1 MSLSRG
7 IPTVEFSQAQVLS
20 EKQLLPGLLG
30 LLLVVCL
37 PSLGQVP
44 WLGHC

>member
-7 IPTVEFSQAQVLS
+7 TPIVDFSQAQGLS
-20 EKQLLPGLLG
+20 EKQLLPGLPG

-44 WLGHC
+44 WPGPC